1 MTQASQFLPTK
12 NISSSIANHVVKNKC
27 KKTKVYT
34 SPLRGQITFQ
44 PLVNEHNVVTN
55 WAAAQSGEKQVQ

>member
-1 MTQASQFLPTK
+1 MIQALQLLPQRIFLW
-12 NISSSIANHVVKNKC
+12 NSAIGNHVVKNIC

-55 WAAAQSGEKQVQ
+55 